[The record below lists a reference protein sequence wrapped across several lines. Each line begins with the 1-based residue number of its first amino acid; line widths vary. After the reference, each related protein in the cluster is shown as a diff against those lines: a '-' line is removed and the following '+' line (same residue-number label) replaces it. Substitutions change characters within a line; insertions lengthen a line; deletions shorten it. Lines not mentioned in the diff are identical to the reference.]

1 MANRK
6 SDSDALSTLLSKRPS
21 RRAFLRGMGTVAVGL
36 PLLDVF
42 AARRAEAAPTPP
54 ARFAVFC
61 RQGNGVAQAEPYL
74 TVPEPERFWPTT
86 RGALTTASMAA
97 EPDRAVVELASY
109 ADKLLLVSGTRFAFT
124 KNTCGHAAGA
134 NQVLTAAKLDSETAG
149 QYSLAMGE
157 SVDNRMAREI
167 NPAGVEPLTLL
178 TGPTEGYLP
187 IVLSYRGAKDLR
199 GAENDPFVVYSRM
212 MGLAGMDAALVAQ
225 IATRRKSVNDLVRG
239 QMQSLLSRSDLSS
252 ADRTRLELHQDAI
265 RDVEVKMA
273 CILPEMRAQ
282 EMDGIN
288 PVDGSNYIPVTQMH
302 MDLIALSFA
311 CDYSRVATLQMGQ
324 GNDGTQFSIPGF
336 RNGELLP
343 RFHQIS
349 HRIFGDGTEGDP
361 IEGAQEMHHE
371 IDKLHARL
379 FKYLLDKLSSYST
392 PDGTLLDSGVA
403 AWTNDLGAGVSHTFE
418 NIPWVLAGSCGGYLK
433 QGQYVDASNGGSK
446 VTHNK
451 LFNTLLN
458 AVGARKADGGLVD
471 DFGDASL
478 ERGEISVMKA

>member
-1 MANRK
+1 MTHHLHR
-6 SDSDALSTLLSKRPS
+6 TLFKRPG
-21 RRAFLRGMGTVAVGL
+21 RRAFLRGLGTDIL
-36 PLLDVF
+36 TPRRRS
-42 AARRAEAAPTPP
+42 AAQDATPP
-54 ARFAVFC
+54 RFAVFI
-61 RQGNGVAQAEPYL
+61 RQGNGVAQASS
-74 TVPEPERFWPTT
+74 TEPERFWPSNK
-86 RGALTTASMAA
+86 GALTTASMMA
-97 EPDRAVVELASY
+97 EPGRAVVELASY
-109 ADKLLLVSGTRFAFT
+109 ADKLLLVGGTRFEFT
-124 KNTCGHAAGA
+124 KNNCGHSAGG
-134 NQVLTAAKLDSETAG
+134 NQVLTAARISDDPTG

-167 NPAGVEPLTLL
+167 NPAGVDPLTLL
-178 TGPTEGYLP
+178 TGPTQGYLP
-187 IVLSYRGAKDLR
+187 VVLSYRGEKDLR
-199 GAENDPFVVYSRM
+199 GADNDPFAVYTRM
-212 MGLAGMDAALVAQ
+212 MGLAGMDAEVVAQ
-225 IATRRKSVNDLVRG
+225 ISSRRKSVNDLVRG
-239 QMQSLLSRSDLSS
+239 QMASLLSSSDLSKS
-252 ADRTRLELHQDAI
+252 DRTRLELHQDAI

-288 PVDGSNYIPVTQMH
+288 PVDGSKYIEVTQMH

-311 CDYSRVATLQMGQ
+311 CDYSRVATLQMGH
-324 GNDGTQFSIPGF
+324 GNDGTQFAIPGF

-349 HRIFGDGTEGDP
+349 HRIYSDGATGDP

-379 FKYLLDKLSSYST
+379 FRYLLDKLSSYST
-392 PDGTLLDSGVA
+392 PEGTLLDSGFA
-403 AWTNDLGAGVSHTFE
+403 AWTNDLGHGVSHNFK

-433 QGQYVDASNGGSK
+433 QGQYIDAGD

-458 AVGARKADGGLVD
+458 AVGVRKEDGSLVD

-478 ERGEISVMKA
+478 VKGEIDAIKA